1 LLHFDGARVLSR
13 LACVLGLAFLTL
25 PLLIALAWG
34 PYLDDSAYVTFRYAG
49 DLAWGRAWSPRQIE
63 GQALLRAPLY
73 AVALALPASLGFPLP
88 ETSLVLSALGWIA
101 AVLALYSCCRTL
113 QRPVAAVM
121 VIGGAMFSPLI
132 VSTLGTAVS
141 WTVALAWV
149 AFMATLGRRWQIQTW
164 ALLLMVG
171 TYCDVD
177 VLLIAVGLSI
187 VRWRVQG
194 RLPLRLLLML
204 ALLALGGTLLAH
216 GYFVAPFSMPRISLA
231 AWWRVLDSLLAESE
245 FYGVAWAFAGLGL
258 LAAPRSIKLAAAAGA
273 VFLFWGPSPLANAML
288 GSLVLF
294 LTALGMAWCV
304 NWGVARAFSF
314 AHAGSNDLSR
324 FLPWIAGSRFHV
336 RRNDFSRFL
345 SWLVGGMLLVGL
357 LPGIAQVSSLSHR
370 YRFRPVVFQDLEA
383 QAANWLHQHSQPTAT
398 VLSTARVGYVADR
411 VTWSWSGHVTQEHAL
426 MKLVGAWNLSTPA
439 YCVSFRSIAWDHVTR
454 TGWFQD
460 LYVPLRTFRS
470 PYDARSPLTVWGAR
484 TRDVA
489 FGPLQPLDI
498 RLPRDM
504 KLVGYTYAPKRI
516 QPGQAVYATLF
527 MQATRPLTSAFRS
540 VVEVISPYDGIGW
553 AHRDQITPRSVP
565 VSWWR
570 PGQVLAERFVL
581 TTTEDIR
588 IGAHHLDLFMVT
600 NDSRT
605 ILPLYHGAGSS
616 LGERLTLGYVTVPWR
631 GTVQEAQPVGARVG
645 DAIRLLGYEAVAD
658 PLSPGAAFDVMLYWE
673 AVGHPAGHYIVFV
686 HLLNAEGEFVAG
698 HDGPPFDG
706 RYPTQAWL
714 PGDVVPDRH
723 PLILDPAVPPGAYRL
738 QVGMYQ
744 WPSLERLP
752 VWDRQ
757 GEVQPEHAVV
767 LQWVTVSSE

>member
-1 LLHFDGARVLSR
+1 MLHFGAGRFLSR
-13 LACVLGLAFLTL
+13 LACVLWMVLLAL
-25 PLLIALAWG
+25 PLVIALVWG
-34 PYLDDSAYVTFRYAG
+34 PYADDSAYVTFRYAR
-49 DLAWGRAWSPRQIE
+49 DLASGRVWSARQIE
-63 GQALLRAPLY
+63 GQVLLRAPLY
-73 AVALALPASLGFPLP
+73 ALALAVPASLRFSLP
-88 ETSLVLSALGWIA
+88 ETGLVLSALGWIGVA
-101 AVLALYSCCRTL
+101 LALYSCCRTL
-113 QRPVAAVM
+113 QRPVAAMM

-132 VSTLGTAVS
+132 AFTLETAVP
-141 WTVALAWV
+141 WTVALAWI
-149 AFMATLGRRWQIQTW
+149 AFVATLRRRWQIQTW

-171 TYCDVD
+171 THCDVS
-177 VLLIAVGLSI
+177 VLLIAVFLSI
-187 VRWRVQG
+187 FRWRVQG

-204 ALLALGGTLLAH
+204 ALFALGWALLAH
-216 GYFVAPFSMPRISLA
+216 GYFVAPFSMPRIRLVT
-231 AWWRVLDSLLAESE
+231 WRRVLDSLLAESE

-258 LAAPRSIKLAAAAGA
+258 LAAPRSIKLATAAGA

-304 NWGVARAFSF
+304 NWGLAHVFSNTF
-314 AHAGSNDLSR
+314 SCS
-324 FLPWIAGSRFHV
+324 HV
-336 RRNDFSRFL
+336 RSNDFSRFL
-345 SWLVGGMLLVGL
+345 LGLTGGILLVGL

-370 YRFRPVVFQDLEA
+370 YRFRPVAFQDLEA
-383 QAANWLHQHSQPTAT
+383 QAADWLRQHSRPMAT
-398 VLSTARVGYVADR
+398 VLGSARVGYRADR
-411 VTWSWSGHVTQEHAL
+411 VTWPWSGHVMQEPAL

-439 YCVSFRSIAWDHVTR
+439 YCVSFHSIAWDHVTR

-489 FGPLQPLDI
+489 FDPLQPLDI
-498 RLPRDM
+498 RLPRDV

-540 VVEVISPYDGIGW
+540 VVEVISPYDGVGW

-565 VSWWR
+565 VSWWQA
-570 PGQVLAERFVL
+570 GQVLAERFVL
-581 TTTEDIR
+581 TTTEDIPV
-588 IGAHHLDLFMVT
+588 GAHHLDLFMVT
-600 NDSRT
+600 NDSRR
-605 ILPLYHGAGSS
+605 ILPFYHEDGSS

-631 GTVQEAQPVGARVG
+631 GTVEEAEPVRAKVG

-658 PLSPGAAFDVMLYWE
+658 PLSPGVAFDVMLYWE
-673 AVGHPAGHYIVFV
+673 AVGHPAEHYIVFV

-723 PLILDPAVPPGAYRL
+723 RLTLDPEVPPGAYRL